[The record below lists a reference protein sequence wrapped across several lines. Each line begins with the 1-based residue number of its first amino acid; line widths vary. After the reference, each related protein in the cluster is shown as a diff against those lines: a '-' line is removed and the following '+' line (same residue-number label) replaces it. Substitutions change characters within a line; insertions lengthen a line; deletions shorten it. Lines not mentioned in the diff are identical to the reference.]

1 MPWAPYF
8 IEGCS
13 LGGGCVMKKK
23 TGIFVILLSVIVSV
37 VMIFTAL
44 AGWGNTKRGSMQN
57 IKLGLDLSGGVS
69 ITYEADQATPAI
81 DDMDD
86 TVYKL
91 QRRVEEYSTEANVYK
106 EGANRINVEIPGVTN
121 ADEILE
127 DLGTPG
133 SLYFIAEKDS
143 NGNTS
148 YHYDQTTGEYVLD
161 YTIEE
166 LEAAGAIVCTGSDV
180 ADAQGGVDSSDTS
193 GNKYVVSL
201 EFTPEGTSSF
211 AEATSKAFSNGE
223 SIGIYYDGRFVSVPR
238 VNAAITD
245 GKAIIEGMDSIEE
258 ARELASF
265 IRIGGLKLT
274 LNEIRSNVV
283 GAQLGQEAIRTSL
296 IGGAIG
302 LAIVAV
308 IMIFV
313 YLVPGIVAA
322 FVLAL
327 YAAIMLVLLNAFDLT
342 LTLPGIAGII
352 LSIGMAVDANVII
365 YARIREEI
373 TAGGGVLAAIRSGY
387 SKAMSAIID
396 GNITTLIAAAVLGA
410 LGTGTIRGF
419 AMTLALGVALS
430 MFTACVVTRYIVYAV
445 YAVGVRNPKY
455 WARAK
460 KEPSIDFIGR
470 GKVTYSIA
478 AFVIAAGLIAMIVNG
493 VNGRRALNF
502 SLEFLGGTST
512 TVGFNEDYSLV
523 ELDEQVKP
531 VVMDITGDANVSMQ
545 KVVGSNQVIIKTRT
559 LGVEE
564 RIALTDELEKNFQIA
579 SESITTENISAT
591 VGKEMRNAAILAVVI
606 AVVLMLLYIFIRF
619 KDIRFATSAVI
630 ALLHDVM
637 ITLTAY
643 AILRISVG
651 NSFIAVM
658 LTILGYSINS
668 TIVIFDRIRE
678 KLAGA
683 TKSSDLRAIVNGAIN
698 QTLTRS
704 IYTNLTTLASILVL
718 YIMGVASIKEFTLPM
733 MVGIVAGTFS
743 SVFLTGPLWYLM
755 RTRLGKEAKEFKA
768 AEARAARIKADEEA
782 GTAPANGGV
791 RSANNPNVIR
801 KKKKKK

>member
-1 MPWAPYF
+1 
-8 IEGCS
+8 
-13 LGGGCVMKKK
+13 MKKK

-201 EFTPEGTSSF
+201 EFTSEGTSSF

-308 IMIFV
+308 IMIVV

-430 MFTACVVTRYIVYAV
+430 LFTACVVTRYIVYAV
-445 YAVGVRNPKY
+445 YAVGVRNQKY
-455 WARAK
+455 WARTK
-460 KEPSIDFIGR
+460 KEPSIDFIR
-470 GKVTYSIA
+470 RRKLTYSIA

-564 RIALTDELEKNFQIA
+564 RIALTDELEKNFQVD

-619 KDIRFATSAVI
+619 KDIRFATSAVL

-768 AEARAARIKADEEA
+768 AEARSARIKADEAA

>member
-1 MPWAPYF
+1 
-8 IEGCS
+8 
-13 LGGGCVMKKK
+13 MKKK

-44 AGWGNTKRGSMQN
+44 AGWGSTKRGSMQN

-69 ITYEADQATPAI
+69 ITYEADQAAPAI

-106 EGANRINVEIPGVTN
+106 EGTNRINVEIPGVTN

-161 YTIEE
+161 HTIEE
-166 LEAAGAIVCTGSDV
+166 LEASGAIVCTGSDV

-201 EFTPEGTSSF
+201 EFTSEGTSSF
-211 AEATSKAFSNGE
+211 AEATSKAFSAGE
-223 SIGIYYDGRFVSVPR
+223 SIGIYYDGRFVSVPK

-308 IMIFV
+308 IMIVV

-430 MFTACVVTRYIVYAV
+430 LFTACVVTRYIVYAV

-455 WARAK
+455 WARTK
-460 KEPSIDFIGR
+460 KEPAFDFIGR
-470 GKVTYSIA
+470 RKLTYSIA
-478 AFVIAAGLIAMIVNG
+478 AFVIAAGLVAMIVNG
-493 VNGRRALNF
+493 VSGRRALNF

-523 ELDEQVKP
+523 ELDEHVKP

-545 KVVGSNQVIIKTRT
+545 KVVGSNQVI
-559 LGVEE
+559 
-564 RIALTDELEKNFQIA
+564 
-579 SESITTENISAT
+579 
-591 VGKEMRNAAILAVVI
+591 
-606 AVVLMLLYIFIRF
+606 
-619 KDIRFATSAVI
+619 
-630 ALLHDVM
+630 
-637 ITLTAY
+637 
-643 AILRISVG
+643 
-651 NSFIAVM
+651 
-658 LTILGYSINS
+658 
-668 TIVIFDRIRE
+668 
-678 KLAGA
+678 
-683 TKSSDLRAIVNGAIN
+683 
-698 QTLTRS
+698 
-704 IYTNLTTLASILVL
+704 
-718 YIMGVASIKEFTLPM
+718 
-733 MVGIVAGTFS
+733 
-743 SVFLTGPLWYLM
+743 
-755 RTRLGKEAKEFKA
+755 
-768 AEARAARIKADEEA
+768 
-782 GTAPANGGV
+782 
-791 RSANNPNVIR
+791 
-801 KKKKKK
+801 